1 MGEAELA
8 QLAELVKTDPA
19 FRAKFQADPKGAASS
34 SGIPLTDQE
43 LDSLTRDFGDSLG
56 VEARE
61 GP

>member
-1 MGEAELA
+1 MA